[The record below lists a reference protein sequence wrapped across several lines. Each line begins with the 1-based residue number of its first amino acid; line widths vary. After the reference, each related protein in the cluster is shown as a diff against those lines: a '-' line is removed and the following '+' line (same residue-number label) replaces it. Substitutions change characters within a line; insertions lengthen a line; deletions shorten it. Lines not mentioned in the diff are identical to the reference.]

1 MATAWLLS
9 SVTSLFE
16 FILMQ
21 LPDNLPEFAQH
32 LSFGIRWTLHHGFS
46 IWLTLKENHG
56 DVTVFHP
63 LWRQ

>member
-1 MATAWLLS
+1 
-9 SVTSLFE
+9 
-16 FILMQ
+16 MQ